1 MKVNVSVKSDQLSK
15 EDVRALLQ
23 AIRDCEMATFPDK
36 EIHVS
41 AEAPEL
47 STDEMTEILTS
58 IRPPY
63 NYGPVIFKYSEEELP
78 IRLDEGMIS
87 EVTIRGKFMTGTTI
101 DDEEKAKQVT
111 KDLLLSKLKEASC
124 LEPTDVFQF
133 QLESIKVDRL

>member
-1 MKVNVSVKSDQLSK
+1 MKVKIVINATGMTK
-15 EDVRALLQ
+15 EDMRALLQ

-36 EIHVS
+36 KIYVS
-41 AEAPEL
+41 AEVPEL

-87 EVTIRGKFMTGTTI
+87 EVTICGKFMTGTTI
-101 DDEEKAKQVT
+101 DDEEKATQVT
-111 KDLLLSKLKEASC
+111 KALLLSKLKEASC
-124 LEPTDVFQF
+124 LKPTDLFQF